1 MVEGESVTSERA
13 QETTAAAPV
22 RMTRT
27 YAYIWQN
34 FVAWCKASWK
44 SRAAHDTPARRGISQ
59 GESGCRRA
67 PIHTPGDCRGDSS
80 QARPCRTGQPV

>member
-34 FVAWCKASWK
+34 FVCLVQGVWK
-44 SRAAHDTPARRGISQ
+44 SHAAH
-59 GESGCRRA
+59 
-67 PIHTPGDCRGDSS
+67 
-80 QARPCRTGQPV
+80 